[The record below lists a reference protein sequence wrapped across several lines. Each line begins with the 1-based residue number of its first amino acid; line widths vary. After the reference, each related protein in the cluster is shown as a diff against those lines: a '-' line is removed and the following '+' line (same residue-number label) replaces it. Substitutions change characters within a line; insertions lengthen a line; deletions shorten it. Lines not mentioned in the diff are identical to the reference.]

1 MSTFPF
7 SRAVKPECMLVFFI
21 KVIAMR
27 IKDFHMEMLL
37 LFDNL
42 GGHASGQTKKPVHSS
57 NKQAGE
63 AFAVVS
69 SGFYD

>member
-1 MSTFPF
+1 
-7 SRAVKPECMLVFFI
+7 
-21 KVIAMR
+21 MR
-27 IKDFHMEMLL
+27 IKDFHMETLL
-37 LFDNL
+37 LFDHF
-42 GGHASGQTKKPVHSS
+42 GGHTSGKTKKPVHSS